1 MKPISILIKLALPL
15 LLSACGGSGTSTTD
29 VGVVSTSWS
38 WSLPPNFPVP
48 AVPADNPMS
57 EAKFQLGRLLF
68 YDMKLSGDGT
78 FACASCHLQNLAFT
92 DGKTVSTGASGQ
104 QTPRNAPSI
113 VNSAY
118 HTTLTWVNPHLFTL
132 EVQMETPLFATDPIE
147 MGVNDGNRAIVLQRF
162 ENDAE
167 YRLRFAEAFPN
178 EAAPITF
185 TNVIKAIATFQRAML
200 TGGSKFE
207 RYQRG
212 EMALNATEERG
223 RLLFNSEKAECFH
236 CHGSFNFNDQVN
248 FLGARPTDN
257 LFHNTGLYNI
267 GGSGAFPVNN
277 RGLIEFTGVASD
289 MGLFRAPSLFNVGVT
304 APYMHDGSIATLE
317 EVLDFYADG
326 GRNITSGPHAGD
338 GRLNPFKSDLIALID
353 LNEQEKADIIAF
365 LKTLTDHEF
374 INDPRFSNP
383 FTTP

>member
-1 MKPISILIKLALPL
+1 MKHIPILIKLALPL
-15 LLSACGGSGTSTTD
+15 LLTACGGGGTSTTD
-29 VGVVSTSWS
+29 VGVTSAAWT

-48 AVPADNPMS
+48 SVPADNPMS

-68 YDMKLSGDGT
+68 YDKKLSGDGT
-78 FACASCHLQNLAFT
+78 FACASCHLQILAFT
-92 DGKTVSTGASGQ
+92 DGKTVSTGATGQ
-104 QTPRNAPSI
+104 QTSRNAPSI

-118 HTTLTWVNPHLFTL
+118 HATLTWVHPQLFSL
-132 EVQMETPLFATDPIE
+132 EAQMETPLFAIDPIE
-147 MGVNDGNRAIVLQRF
+147 MGVNDSNRAIVLQRF
-162 ENDAE
+162 ENDAD
-167 YRLRFAEAFPN
+167 YRQRFSEAFPD
-178 EAAPITF
+178 ATTPITF
-185 TNVIKAIATFQRAML
+185 SNAIKAIAAFQRALL

-212 EMALNATEERG
+212 EASLNAAEERG

-248 FLGARPTDN
+248 FLGARPTEN

-267 GGSGAFPVNN
+267 GGTGAFPANN

-353 LNEQEKADIIAF
+353 LNEQEKADIITF
-365 LKTLTDHEF
+365 LKTLTDDSLLT
-374 INDPRFSNP
+374 NARFSNP
-383 FTTP
+383 HP